1 MESIA
6 CKVCGK
12 ENWIPVVESRDFL
25 HDLPGMFTICRCS
38 DCGFMATN
46 PRPDAEEILAYYP
59 EEYGPYQLNTKRVEK
74 MVAHRQKH
82 PWLFNLVDPS
92 IFVVAQEGCKKCA
105 LNVLEIGCGA
115 GNFLYELKLRYP
127 LWNLRGADF
136 SVKSIQTLKAEG
148 IEAYVSD
155 LRKLPEAS
163 RSQNVVYA
171 FMIVEHLHYLEETL
185 AEVKRVLKDDGKF
198 VVAVP
203 NIASWQ
209 FRFFGQ
215 YSYILHLPAHL
226 YHFTESSLTTVM
238 RQNGFE
244 VEKVVYHRTLQDSSF
259 SLCNAIRESY
269 LPEGI
274 SSVLL
279 KVFRW
284 RTAYHF
290 ITLPLAYIQAW
301 TKQSPT
307 MTLVFRKSI
316 IEGAK
321 E

>member
-6 CKVCGK
+6 CKVCRK

-25 HDLPGMFTICRCS
+25 HDLPGRFTICRCS

-59 EEYGPYQLNTKRVEK
+59 EEYGPYQLNTARVEK
-74 MVAHRQKH
+74 MVAYRTKY
-82 PWLFNLVDPS
+82 PRLFDWVDPN
-92 IFVVAQEGCKKCA
+92 IFVIAREKCGDCE
-105 LNVLEIGCGA
+105 LHILEIGCGA

-127 LWNLRGADF
+127 LWHLRGSDF
-136 SVKSIQTLKAEG
+136 SVKSIETLKTKG

-155 LRKLPEAS
+155 LRELPEAS
-163 RSQNVVYA
+163 QSQDIVYA
-171 FMIVEHLHYLEETL
+171 FMIVEHLHSLEETL
-185 AEVKRVLKDDGKF
+185 TEVKRVLKDDGTF

-209 FRFFGQ
+209 FRLFGQ
-215 YSYILHLPAHL
+215 YAYILHLPAHL

-238 RQNGFE
+238 KQNGFE

-259 SLCNAIRESY
+259 SLCNAIKESN
-269 LPEGI
+269 LPEGLKKI
-274 SSVLL
+274 LL
-279 KVFRW
+279 QVFRW
-284 RTAYHF
+284 RTLYHF
-290 ITLPLAYIQAW
+290 ITLPLAYLQAW

-307 MTLVFRKSI
+307 MTVVFKKDPTG
-316 IEGAK
+316 GAK
-321 E
+321 